1 MSNQRYPGLVQVP
14 PSDRW
19 IFRRR
24 LLRWSFAIIAVV
36 WGASAITAWLPP
48 PDKNTDC
55 QTGIGYGA
63 SPNIEEKCGQPGQS
77 VATAP
82 SAPPQSESLVTEV
95 SPKASPAESHSPK
108 PMPAL
113 NIDRPA
119 TQPSTDAKYSP
130 APVAKRPD
138 TDRPATHPSTDPKY
152 SPAPVANR
160 LSTDR
165 PTGQPS
171 TDPKYS
177 QAPVANR
184 LSTDRP
190 TTQPST
196 DPKYSQA
203 PVAKRLDTDRPAT
216 QPSTDRA
223 SIAKPSSPVSD
234 SAVPTVA
241 PLRENTSATSQE
253 AKAPPSSPNPDI
265 RLAEKG
271 NAFAQYRLGRFYAQ
285 QRGPQA
291 PESLHWYRKAS
302 DGLRRLA
309 EAGNGQA
316 MYVIGVMYAFG
327 RGVKKDRDEAQR
339 WLTQA
344 VEHKVAA
351 ARQVLASL
359 ERRRKAD
366 PDPQAFVSH

>member
-48 PDKNTDC
+48 PDKNTEC

-63 SPNIEEKCGQPGQS
+63 SPNIEEKCDQPGQS

-138 TDRPATHPSTDPKY
+138 TDRPAT
-152 SPAPVANR
+152 
-160 LSTDR
+160 
-165 PTGQPS
+165 QPR

-190 TTQPST
+190 TGQPST

-316 MYVIGVMYAFG
+316 MYVLGVMYAFG
-327 RGVKKDRDEAQR
+327 RGVKKDREEAQR

>member
-36 WGASAITAWLPP
+36 WGASAITAWLPS
-48 PDKNTDC
+48 PDKDTDC

-63 SPNIEEKCGQPGQS
+63 SPNIVEKCGQPGQS

-108 PMPAL
+108 PMPAP
-113 NIDRPA
+113 NTDRPA
-119 TQPSTDAKYSP
+119 TQPSTD
-130 APVAKRPD
+130 
-138 TDRPATHPSTDPKY
+138 PKY
-152 SPAPVANR
+152 SQAPVANR
-160 LSTDR
+160 LSNDR

-177 QAPVANR
+177 QAPVAK
-184 LSTDRP
+184 RP
-190 TTQPST
+190 
-196 DPKYSQA
+196 
-203 PVAKRLDTDRPAT
+203 DTDRPAT

-223 SIAKPSSPVSD
+223 SIAKPSSPVRD

-316 MYVIGVMYAFG
+316 MYVLGVMYAFG

>member
-63 SPNIEEKCGQPGQS
+63 SPNIEEKCGQPDQS
-77 VATAP
+77 VATVP

-108 PMPAL
+108 PMPAP

-119 TQPSTDAKYSP
+119 TQPSTN
-130 APVAKRPD
+130 
-138 TDRPATHPSTDPKY
+138 PKY

-177 QAPVANR
+177 QAPVAK
-184 LSTDRP
+184 RP
-190 TTQPST
+190 
-196 DPKYSQA
+196 
-203 PVAKRLDTDRPAT
+203 DTDRPAT
-216 QPSTDRA
+216 QPRTDRA

-234 SAVPTVA
+234 SVVPTVA

-265 RLAEKG
+265 HLAENG

-285 QRGPQA
+285 QSGPQA

-302 DGLRRLA
+302 DGLRRLT

-316 MYVIGVMYAFG
+316 MYVLGVMYAFG
-327 RGVKKDRDEAQR
+327 RGVKKDREEAQR